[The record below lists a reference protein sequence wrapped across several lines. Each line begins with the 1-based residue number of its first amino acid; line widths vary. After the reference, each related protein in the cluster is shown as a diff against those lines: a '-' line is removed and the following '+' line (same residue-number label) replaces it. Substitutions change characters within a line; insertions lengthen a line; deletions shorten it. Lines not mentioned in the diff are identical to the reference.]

1 MSENSVIWHPYPKEK
16 PNVPT
21 TVKASWGEYYEV
33 YPFLI
38 TQKGACHIKVGAF
51 FNGEFRECD
60 VIAWAELPEAY
71 NEFENTNTKEGES
84 ND

>member
-38 TQKGACHIKVGAF
+38 TQKGYPHVTVGAF
-51 FNGEFRECD
+51 FNGEFRECG

-71 NEFENTNTKEGES
+71 KEGDDS
-84 ND
+84 SDR

>member
-21 TVKASWGEYYEV
+21 TVKASWGEYYTV
-33 YPFLI
+33 YTFLI
-38 TQKGACHIKVGAF
+38 TQKGADHINVGTF
-51 FNGEFRECD
+51 FNGEFRECG

-71 NEFENTNTKEGES
+71 KEGDES
-84 ND
+84 NEIG

>member
-33 YPFLI
+33 YTYLV
-38 TQKGACHIKVGAF
+38 TQKYADGSRCIKVGTF
-51 FNGEFRECD
+51 FNGEFRDND
-60 VIAWAELPEAY
+60 VIA
-71 NEFENTNTKEGES
+71 
-84 ND
+84 